1 MKGCWGL
8 WVFFLISKWQYI
20 CGVYTVVCNCLIPDQ
35 NGNPCGEH
43 PHWERYCLCTFQS
56 PDMGVVPCLYFLN
69 KWLNLVQVIGFHVL
83 YICTIPVHERG
94 DWIFDGLKSHKK
106 ARQNMSAVH
115 VVWSRRTV
123 LVLCGR
129 FQPSWKKKGK
139 RSLQPEEG
147 SFPRTT
153 RRLFYRDWIKDP
165 SNSWLVW
172 YWQPSNVEV
181 WTSTGDSQPAPKPS
195 CRLAWKS
202 RYTQNLRRGAMLD

>member
-8 WVFFLISKWQYI
+8 WGLFFLSKWQCI

-56 PDMGVVPCLYFLN
+56 PDMGVVPCFYFLN

-83 YICTIPVHERG
+83 YICTIPVPELG
-94 DWIFDGLKSHKK
+94 DWIFDGLKSRKK
-106 ARQNMSAVH
+106 ASQNMSAVH
-115 VVWSRRTV
+115 VVWSRSTV

-139 RSLQPEEG
+139 RSCSQQKEVSQGRLVDSWYPFYWVCRRDSKQSERETTHQTLG
-147 SFPRTT
+147 SF
-153 RRLFYRDWIKDP
+153 DI
-165 SNSWLVW
+165 
-172 YWQPSNVEV
+172 
-181 WTSTGDSQPAPKPS
+181 G
-195 CRLAWKS
+195 S
-202 RYTQNLRRGAMLD
+202 RPTLNKYGR